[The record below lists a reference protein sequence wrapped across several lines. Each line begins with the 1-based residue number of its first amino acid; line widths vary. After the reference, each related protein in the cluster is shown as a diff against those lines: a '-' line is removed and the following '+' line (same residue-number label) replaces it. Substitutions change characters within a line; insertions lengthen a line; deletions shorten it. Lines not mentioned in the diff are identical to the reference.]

1 MQVINLT
8 PHDINIIGETGEVVQ
23 TFPASGEL
31 ARCSVSREQVD
42 VVNGIP
48 VNRTVFGEVTGLPA
62 EQQKGVAYVVSAL
75 VAQATKNRDDVL
87 IPDDAVRDEQGKII
101 GCRAFA
107 RV

>member
-1 MQVINLT
+1 MKIVNLT
-8 PHDINIIGETGEVVQ
+8 PHDINIIGEIGEVVQ

-42 VVNGIP
+42 AINSVP
-48 VNRTVFGEVTGLPA
+48 VNRTVFGEVTGLP
-62 EQQKGVAYVVSAL
+62 EQQEGVVYIVSAL
-75 VAQATKNRDDVL
+75 VAQATKRDDVL
-87 IPDDAVRDEQGKII
+87 IPDDAVRDEQGRII

>member
-1 MQVINLT
+1 MKIVNLT
-8 PHDINIIGETGEVVQ
+8 PHDINIIGEIGEVVQ

-42 VVNGIP
+42 VINGIP
-48 VNRTVFGEVTGLPA
+48 VNRTVFGAVTGLP
-62 EQQKGVAYVVSAL
+62 EQQEGVVYVVSAL
-75 VAQATKNRDDVL
+75 VAQAVDGRDDVV
-87 IPDDAVRDEQGKII
+87 IPDDAVRDEQGRIV